1 MHFAT
6 ISGKQVPLQEM
17 KMSVIF
23 SIGLRVNLMY
33 PFPVSLVCSYKSHS
47 LSETQ
52 VPLEEMKTS
61 VR

>member
-1 MHFAT
+1 MQFST
-6 ISGKQVPLQEM
+6 ISGTQVPIQEM

-23 SIGLRVNLMY
+23 STGRRVTLMY

-52 VPLEEMKTS
+52 VPLEEIKMS
-61 VR
+61 VS